1 MRQRAVKC
9 HGWRVRKWAPQK
21 HTPEFVAS
29 MAVVVP
35 HLAANL
41 AGVVVTD
48 GDDGRK
54 KYLVTRRHTLKRVV
68 RLFIHMEKTGFK
80 AWQLKIN

>member
-1 MRQRAVKC
+1 M
-9 HGWRVRKWAPQK
+9 
-21 HTPEFVAS
+21 T
-29 MAVVVP
+29 MVVP
-35 HLAANL
+35 NFAANL

-54 KYLVTRRHTLKRVV
+54 KHLVTRRHTLKRVV

-80 AWQLKIN
+80 AWQLKIS